1 MATGYA
7 VSAAGIAALNSA
19 SYAAGATSGFG
30 FGQNILLPI
39 AGLVS
44 GWGGILQAI
53 APYAGEFGLGAIV
66 AGGLVA
72 ILFGFKDSLSDTK
85 FDFASKECSS
95 PVSNLA
101 IKLIILSLLLTFILF
116 MPTV

>member
-1 MATGYA
+1 MKKLSNKGFIGSILPLASVLILPLFSYFGITKLFEKALGMQTLTGT
-7 VSAAGIAALNSA
+7 L
-19 SYAAGATSGFG
+19 
-30 FGQNILLPI
+30 
-39 AGLVS
+39 
-44 GWGGILQAI
+44 
-53 APYAGEFGLGAIV
+53 LGAIV